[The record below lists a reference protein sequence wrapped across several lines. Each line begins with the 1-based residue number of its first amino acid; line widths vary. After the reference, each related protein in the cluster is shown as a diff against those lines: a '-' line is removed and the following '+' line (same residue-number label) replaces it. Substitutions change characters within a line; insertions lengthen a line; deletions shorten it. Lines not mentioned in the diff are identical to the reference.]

1 VRAKA
6 GEHAAVRVIESRQS
20 DDLVIYELYDAK
32 QRKLEIK
39 WDGKKAEALSKEW
52 AH

>member
-1 VRAKA
+1 MREAA
-6 GEHAAVRVIESRQS
+6 GAFAAVRVIESRQS
-20 DDLVIYELYDAK
+20 DGLVIYELYDAG

-39 WDGKKAEALSKEW
+39 WDGKAAETLTKEW